1 MKLNTNISLENII
14 TVVAIICSMTLAY
27 GYMKS
32 DIIILKEQ
40 IDLKVDKR
48 ELIADRNLITYKL
61 DVITADI
68 AEMKETLEK
77 IKGELHGLRK

>member
-1 MKLNTNISLENII
+1 MFYDI
-14 TVVAIICSMTLAY
+14 AY

-68 AEMKETLEK
+68 AEMKKTLEK
-77 IKGELHGLRK
+77 IKGEIHGLRK

>member
-14 TVVAIICSMTLAY
+14 TVATIVCS
-27 GYMKS
+27 
-32 DIIILKEQ
+32 IILAFGFMKYD
-40 IDLKVDKR
+40 IDVMRKDLALKVDER
-48 ELIADRNLITYKL
+48 EFTADRNLITYKL

-77 IKGELHGLRK
+77 IKGEINGLRK

>member
-1 MKLNTNISLENII
+1 MKLNTNISIENVI
-14 TVVAIICSMTLAY
+14 AILVIVCSITLAF
-27 GYMKS
+27 GFMKA
-32 DIIILKEQ
+32 DIKSIKKELG
-40 IDLKVDKR
+40 LKVDNR
-48 ELIADRNLITYKL
+48 ELTADRNLITYKL